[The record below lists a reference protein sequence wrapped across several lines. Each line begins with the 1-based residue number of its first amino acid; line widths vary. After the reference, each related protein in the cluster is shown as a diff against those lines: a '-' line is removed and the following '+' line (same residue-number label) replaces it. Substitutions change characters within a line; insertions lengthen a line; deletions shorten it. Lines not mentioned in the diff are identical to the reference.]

1 MSRAATRKQGE
12 EVARRL
18 GLGSTPSPVPGLDDL
33 MAEAIYAGIW
43 GRPQLAPTD
52 RAICALATLS
62 SLQRLPS
69 LQSMVAT
76 ALKVG
81 LTPRNIV
88 EVFVQVGLYAGF
100 VTTTESAAAAQEV
113 FKARGLSLGSEPQSA
128 HSSDGLHRKGREVRL
143 RLPG

>member
-1 MSRAATRKQGE
+1 MQDAPMPRKTVRKQGE
-12 EVARRL
+12 DMARSL
-18 GLGSTPSPVPGLDDL
+18 GLDSRPSAVPGLDDL

-43 GRPQLAPTD
+43 GRPGLALTD

-69 LQSMVAT
+69 LKSMLAT

-88 EVFVQVGLYAGF
+88 EIFVQVGLYAGF
-100 VTTTESAAAAQEV
+100 VTTT
-113 FKARGLSLGSEPQSA
+113 QSVA
-128 HSSDGLHRKGREVRL
+128 VA
-143 RLPG
+143 